1 MARQC
6 AYRRERGPSFAF
18 SCLFSFASSRS
29 SSIALFRPVAALGGL
44 SDNVFA
50 AEKERLR
57 RCEGRFEAEHRFF
70 LGILDKRALSVSIR
84 VSSGGPLTQRCVFS
98 PCCRRVLELVMVAR
112 GVVEL
117 GSGSIS
123 SSCLVPVLLL
133 FGQVRVEAVISFEA
147 FTES

>member
-57 RCEGRFEAEHRFF
+57 RSWFEGEGRFEAEHRFF

-112 GVVEL
+112 GVWSRRGVGDSRL
-117 GSGSIS
+117 W
-123 SSCLVPVLLL
+123 LL
-133 FGQVRVEAVISFEA
+133 
-147 FTES
+147 